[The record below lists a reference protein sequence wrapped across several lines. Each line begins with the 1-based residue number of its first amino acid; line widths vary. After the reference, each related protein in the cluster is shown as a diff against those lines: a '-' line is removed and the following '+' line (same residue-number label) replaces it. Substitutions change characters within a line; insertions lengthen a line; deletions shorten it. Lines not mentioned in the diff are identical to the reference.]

1 MEAANGFEALNGG
14 FADLSLNHLGT
25 RPCAN
30 DSSAT
35 YGSFPLIAVIQLR
48 QSTNGARWAIDEDCG
63 RTIVRWLADSRGTVR
78 LTGGNN

>member
-35 YGSFPLIAVIQLR
+35 YGSFPLIAGIQLR
-48 QSTNGARWAIDEDCG
+48 Q
-63 RTIVRWLADSRGTVR
+63 
-78 LTGGNN
+78 